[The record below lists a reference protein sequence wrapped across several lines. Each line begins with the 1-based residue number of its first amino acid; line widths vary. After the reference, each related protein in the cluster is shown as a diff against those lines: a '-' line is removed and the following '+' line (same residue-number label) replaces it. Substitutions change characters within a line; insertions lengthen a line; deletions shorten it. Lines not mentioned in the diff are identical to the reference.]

1 MKKLTEQEEKIT
13 TSIRN
18 ERLKKKERKLYGL
31 FNWLNFNWLKWI
43 EEYEKKIVV
52 GLGSCLIVVFEKL
65 IQ

>member
-31 FNWLNFNWLKWI
+31 FN
-43 EEYEKKIVV
+43 
-52 GLGSCLIVVFEKL
+52 
-65 IQ
+65 